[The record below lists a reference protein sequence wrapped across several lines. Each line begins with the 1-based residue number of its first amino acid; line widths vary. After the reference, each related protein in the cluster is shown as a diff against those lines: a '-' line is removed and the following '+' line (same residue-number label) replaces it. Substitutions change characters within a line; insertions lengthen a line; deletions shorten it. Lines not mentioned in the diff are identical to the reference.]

1 VPIKQEDEQEDKRD
15 RTGKLIPPYLHG
27 YCRPSM
33 NPSGGFC
40 YETPLER
47 KRKRRRRDEIYD

>member
-15 RTGKLIPPYLHG
+15 RTGKLIPPYLHP

-33 NPSGGFC
+33 NASGGFC

-47 KRKRRRRDEIYD
+47 KRRRRKRDGL